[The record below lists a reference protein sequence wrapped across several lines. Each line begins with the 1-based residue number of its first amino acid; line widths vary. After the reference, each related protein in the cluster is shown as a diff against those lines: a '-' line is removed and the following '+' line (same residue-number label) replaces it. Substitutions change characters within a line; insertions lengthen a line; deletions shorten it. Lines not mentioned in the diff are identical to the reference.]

1 MELWNLV
8 SWCNIVESLMIIF
21 IHPLTKEQRIY
32 QCLKDSEDA
41 AGEKNLVSSSEKKLF
56 ILRLIWNGRN
66 FPFN

>member
-32 QCLKDSEDA
+32 QSLKDSEDA
-41 AGEKNLVSSSEKKLF
+41 AGEKKPGV
-56 ILRLIWNGRN
+56 
-66 FPFN
+66 